1 MNLKEKINSDLKDS
15 MKSGD
20 AKVRGVLRMLNSDI
34 KNFEIE
40 KKTEASDNDIL
51 GIVKR
56 NVKKRKDSIEQYI
69 KGNRKDLVEIENEEL
84 LVLEK
89 YMPEQMSEDEVR
101 RIVQKVIQGF
111 GEVNPSDFGKIIGMS
126 VKEIKGMAD
135 GGVVSRIVKEELNR

>member
-40 KKTEASDNDIL
+40 KKTEASDDDIL

-56 NVKKRKDSIEQYI
+56 NVKKRKDSIEQYT
-69 KGNRKDLVEIENEEL
+69 KGDRKDLVEKENEEL

-101 RIVQKVIQGF
+101 RIVQKVIQEF
-111 GEVNPSDFGKIIGMS
+111 GEVSPSDFGKIIGMS
-126 VKEIKGMAD
+126 VKETKGMAD
-135 GGVVSRIVKEELNR
+135 GSVVSKIVKEELNK